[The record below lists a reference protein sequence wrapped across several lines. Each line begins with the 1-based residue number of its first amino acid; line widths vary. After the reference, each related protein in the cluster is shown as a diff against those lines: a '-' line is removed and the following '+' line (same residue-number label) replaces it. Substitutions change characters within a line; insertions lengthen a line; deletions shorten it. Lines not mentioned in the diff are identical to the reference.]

1 MTSGSEITPPLGF
14 SAIPTTTTMFV
25 ATTPE
30 NTPLAYRAST
40 STNPN
45 PVISPSFVEANYE
58 TLESPQRD
66 RRRQMHNKDLR
77 TELEYFSEDYDEERE
92 MEPRPEPARAVTPL
106 LRVAS
111 PRVCRRKERVVGFEE
126 TQNRGESRVERN
138 NEGGRPSKEAS
149 RGNGSQNVNLPPLLV
164 AHIGRSK
171 NGQPLQSSLSFAY
184 GGQALP
190 NNVGGNLP
198 PNAHGLPFANS
209 DGKLP
214 YKGKLRQPPIRRAH
228 TIDLHKQ

>member
-1 MTSGSEITPPLGF
+1 M
-14 SAIPTTTTMFV
+14 PTTTTMFV

-45 PVISPSFVEANYE
+45 PMISPAFVEASYE
-58 TLESPQRD
+58 TLKSLLRD
-66 RRRQMHNKDLR
+66 RRRQMRNNDLQ
-77 TELEYFSEDYDEERE
+77 TKLEYFSKDYDEERE
-92 MEPRPEPARAVTPL
+92 MEPRPEPARAVTPP
-106 LRVAS
+106 LRAVS
-111 PRVCRRKERVVGFEE
+111 LKVRRRRERVVGFEE
-126 TQNRGESRVERN
+126 TQNRGESRVERSS
-138 NEGGRPSKEAS
+138 EGGRPSEEAS
-149 RGNGSQNVNLPPLLV
+149 RGNESQNVNLPPLLV

-198 PNAHGLPFANS
+198 PNG
-209 DGKLP
+209 
-214 YKGKLRQPPIRRAH
+214 RRH
-228 TIDLHKQ
+228 